1 MLIKRNELTD
11 IEMVMLPK
19 DIMNKE
25 LGAKCIMNMLNS
37 TDTQNYLY
45 MNRSMRKCAT
55 YRPYKF

>member
-25 LGAKCIMNMLNS
+25 LGDQMHNKHV
-37 TDTQNYLY
+37 
-45 MNRSMRKCAT
+45 
-55 YRPYKF
+55 KFY